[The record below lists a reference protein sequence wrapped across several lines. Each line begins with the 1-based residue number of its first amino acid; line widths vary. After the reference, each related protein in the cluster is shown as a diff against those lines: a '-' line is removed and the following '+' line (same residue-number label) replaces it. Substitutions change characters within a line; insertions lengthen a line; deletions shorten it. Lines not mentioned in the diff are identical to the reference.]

1 MIATRHQNTSTNLN
15 AQTLIGLM
23 NDPNCVEVRLFAS
36 PWKAT
41 ADFSQ
46 RDGTDNNLPLVAA
59 LATYKIP
66 GVADVHVVF
75 DGLFLTAARR
85 PRFGEVQ
92 DVMNAAQACGKA
104 TYCATEV
111 PFTSALSPEK
121 AVELLTQQ
129 GPVQAFS
136 VATRQNYFKLLSHFS
151 EANYPK

>member
-15 AQTLIGLM
+15 AQTLIGLL

-36 PWKAT
+36 PWKVT
-41 ADFSQ
+41 AEFSQ

-66 GVADVHVVF
+66 GVSDVHVVF
-75 DGLFLTAARR
+75 DGLFLTTARR
-85 PRFGEVQ
+85 PRFLEVR
-92 DVMNAAQACGKA
+92 DVLDAAQACGKA
-104 TYCATEV
+104 SYCATPV

-129 GPVQAFS
+129 GPVQPFTED
-136 VATRQNYFKLLSHFS
+136 TRKDYFKLLSHFS
-151 EANYPK
+151 EETYP